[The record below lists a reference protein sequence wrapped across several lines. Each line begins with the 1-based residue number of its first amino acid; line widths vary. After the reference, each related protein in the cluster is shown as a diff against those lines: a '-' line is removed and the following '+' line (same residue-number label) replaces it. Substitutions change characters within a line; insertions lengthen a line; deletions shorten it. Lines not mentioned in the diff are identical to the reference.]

1 MILLLLIKVTDT
13 ISQKH
18 EKLKQKWTYTICFCL
33 KIPSMTF
40 RVKLSGITYSLCA
53 CGNAVNRNL

>member
-18 EKLKQKWTYTICFCL
+18 EKLKQKWTYTICFC
-33 KIPSMTF
+33 
-40 RVKLSGITYSLCA
+40 
-53 CGNAVNRNL
+53 